1 MRRRLLG
8 SISGVLTAATI
19 AATGLAAVNFRG
31 PTADDLMRDIA
42 VVDREMALAERNL
55 ATYRDKPPIA
65 EQIELRIAIL
75 QTTHAMLEQ
84 KRLSWLRGLKLIY
97 RVDGFQ
103 VQPDAAALATLQAQL
118 DDAEAGMVTARR
130 WAASSTNE
138 MTRSMALAL
147 EQVHMLTHAA
157 IRQQMALAG
166 LGIALPQ
173 TAAEPAVSEVSRRD
187 DDVVGSIKP
196 ASVR

>member
-1 MRRRLLG
+1 MRRRLIG
-8 SISGVLTAATI
+8 SVSGIVTAVTI
-19 AATGLAAVNFRG
+19 AATALAAVNFRG

-42 VVDREMALAERNL
+42 VVERELTLAQHNL
-55 ATYRDKPPIA
+55 ETYRDKPPIA
-65 EQIELRIAIL
+65 EQIELRIAVL

-97 RVDGFQ
+97 RVDGWK
-103 VQPDAAALATLQAQL
+103 VQPDPNALAALQDQL
-118 DDAEAGMVTARR
+118 DDAETGMVTARK
-130 WAASSTNE
+130 WAATSENE
-138 MTRSMALAL
+138 MSKNMALAL

-157 IRQQMALAG
+157 IRQQMALEG

-173 TAAEPAVSEVSRRD
+173 QAAESVSEVSSRD
-187 DDVVGSIKP
+187 DEVVGSLKQP